1 MAKRSNA
8 KTDGVTPNLKRSETE
23 PLSVKCAEESG
34 LTTSL
39 AVIEILGLVGRD
51 VLARRITP
59 AEANAFSS
67 AIGKMIR
74 MVDLQY
80 KHGTQGAG
88 GGRRILSLQV

>member
-1 MAKRSNA
+1 MKF
-8 KTDGVTPNLKRSETE
+8 
-23 PLSVKCAEESG
+23 AEQAG

-39 AVIEILGLVGRD
+39 DVIEFMGLMACD

-59 AEANAFSS
+59 AEANASSS